1 MKNRRNFLK
10 QAGAAVGVA
19 AVAAPAI
26 NCQSR
31 TRAVWRLQTYAGE
44 TLAEHVIKP
53 YRRIVQ
59 RGGER

>member
-10 QAGAAVGVA
+10 QAGAAVGAA

-44 TLAEHVIKP
+44 TLAESL
-53 YRRIVQ
+53 R
-59 RGGER
+59 